1 MKATS
6 KEDVVYHQ
14 YLDGVLQKTE
24 VLKNRAIYKNKAGE
38 ERIHYVSGYRTIS
51 RENGKAVWH
60 HHCKTVQ
67 ALNIM
72 DILKKVKETG
82 GAVAILPP

>member
-6 KEDVVYHQ
+6 KENVLMHE
-14 YLDGVLQKTE
+14 YLDGVLVRT
-24 VLKNRAIYKNKAGE
+24 VVMKNRVIRKDADGV
-38 ERIHYVSGYRTIS
+38 ERIRYVTGWRQIT
-51 RENGKAVWH
+51 REDGKAVWH

-67 ALNIM
+67 ALNIH

-82 GAVAILPP
+82 GVVVVLPP